1 MGQIPNSKN
10 ISSIT
15 NKESNKS
22 SEIKKPKNLYRIL
35 IMFNDI
41 LWNNIEEMPLE

>member
-15 NKESNKS
+15 NNESNT
-22 SEIKKPKNLYRIL
+22 EIKKPKNLYRIL